1 MSPLPGVRFFF
12 RLNVFD
18 KIMYSIQRLIFC
30 LYLKLV
36 IPINLFRFK
45 TRSKVSMHCPIK
57 TPVGVALL

>member
-1 MSPLPGVRFFF
+1 MPPLPGVRFLFG
-12 RLNVFD
+12 LNVFD
-18 KIMYSIQRLIFC
+18 KIMFSLQRIIFC

-45 TRSKVSMHCPIK
+45 TRSKVSMDCPIK